1 MRKDSWSFSE
11 GDLRRRVREEA
22 FKEGSGLEDEG
33 ANPGSNRMGARI
45 KGKK

>member
-1 MRKDSWSFSE
+1 MGKESRSFSE
-11 GDLRRRVREEA
+11 GDLRRRVQEEA
-22 FKEGSGLEDEG
+22 LKEGSGLEDEG